1 MLITRIELENIKSYR
16 RIVVNLRRGTT
27 AISGENGS
35 GKTTLVEAIGFALF
49 GYLPYNHDQFVREGE
64 KNGRVVVHLVGN
76 DGRPYIVERRCGSV
90 SRWSFY
96 DEEADARLEQR
107 TDVLDKLHALFGIDN
122 ERPLDSLFKDA
133 LGVPQGTFTA
143 IFLEAASKRKQTF
156 DALLQI
162 EDYKTAA
169 DYLLEAQREYKDQ
182 MQGQQSKIDL
192 LTFETRD
199 LAAWQAELQEARLL
213 DTQQKEQNIRWT
225 QQLARDSERHSI
237 LVGQREQLNALRQ
250 RYEYSQKILA
260 DRQQRLSEQEQ
271 QVQAAQAAQRIV
283 EESRA
288 DFERYQEAEEVLK
301 RLRRDEQQRNS
312 LRQQQAELENRLTA
326 QQTKIAG
333 WQERLEEVAAARQ
346 QVVELAPLVEQQ
358 IELERQRDEA
368 MRQVERYKA
377 LLVEGKRLSQ
387 QRAAYLCDKEEVG
400 RRIGEI
406 EPLVPIAEQLH
417 ERNEILTQ
425 LRIRGSERSSK
436 QKQLQEKQA
445 LLSERQLEREQ
456 LTEKLRKAE
465 RNVAAIDEHRREA
478 EEMPG
483 LQERYQQLDNQ
494 KSRLQGNIEAYM
506 DSRAQSAGGQC
517 PLLHE
522 SCLNIKQRGIAS
534 LESYFDNLLAE
545 EQAQMAEVCK
555 QQNAITE
562 RMGQIKKY
570 AEALSKRDQYVERRD
585 TLAEQAR
592 RNADEIAHLEND
604 IAALAQDL
612 AALTLVEQQI
622 AAAERSYNESRQ
634 ADARVRELA
643 GLYKQAQQLEEQV
656 QQCER
661 DLNERR
667 QEAASLQDSQAWL
680 AGIEAALRELN
691 DPRASSKTQQAIIA
705 QESHFAQQLQAE
717 QQRLRETEQRLQALQ
732 EQLRAYATLD
742 DEIVQHE
749 ALRQQSRQGHQN
761 YLQHE
766 QVARLLPERER
777 AYQAQL
783 ESVAEAGRSLREVE
797 QAYHEAQAA
806 FNAEE
811 LEALSAEIERLRG
824 SLAALARDM
833 KYQQEKIN
841 SLEQKIREAEK
852 LLEELEAAQREYQEL
867 ADLQT
872 MMEQF
877 RKLIKEAGPYVL
889 KAMLSD
895 ISAEANRIFGEIM
908 GDHSAQLSWQNDY
921 EIILRRQGVNRTFAQ
936 LSGGEQMSA
945 ALAVRLALLKKLSAL
960 NIAFFDEPTQNMDE
974 LRRTNLA
981 EQIRRVRGFDQL
993 IVISHDDT
1001 FEQGLDSLV
1010 RLQKIDGETLLQSED
1025 SAACEHELAPQAAVL
1040 W

>member
-333 WQERLEEVAAARQ
+333 WQERLEEDAAARQ

-358 IELERQRDEA
+358 IELERQR
-368 MRQVERYKA
+368 
-377 LLVEGKRLSQ
+377 
-387 QRAAYLCDKEEVG
+387 AAYLRDKEEVG

-570 AEALSKRDQYVERRD
+570 AEALSKRDQY
-585 TLAEQAR
+585 
-592 RNADEIAHLEND
+592 
-604 IAALAQDL
+604 
-612 AALTLVEQQI
+612 
-622 AAAERSYNESRQ
+622 
-634 ADARVRELA
+634 
-643 GLYKQAQQLEEQV
+643 
-656 QQCER
+656 
-661 DLNERR
+661 
-667 QEAASLQDSQAWL
+667 
-680 AGIEAALRELN
+680 
-691 DPRASSKTQQAIIA
+691 
-705 QESHFAQQLQAE
+705 
-717 QQRLRETEQRLQALQ
+717 
-732 EQLRAYATLD
+732 
-742 DEIVQHE
+742 
-749 ALRQQSRQGHQN
+749 
-761 YLQHE
+761 
-766 QVARLLPERER
+766 
-777 AYQAQL
+777 
-783 ESVAEAGRSLREVE
+783 
-797 QAYHEAQAA
+797 
-806 FNAEE
+806 
-811 LEALSAEIERLRG
+811 
-824 SLAALARDM
+824 
-833 KYQQEKIN
+833 
-841 SLEQKIREAEK
+841 
-852 LLEELEAAQREYQEL
+852 
-867 ADLQT
+867 
-872 MMEQF
+872 
-877 RKLIKEAGPYVL
+877 
-889 KAMLSD
+889 
-895 ISAEANRIFGEIM
+895 
-908 GDHSAQLSWQNDY
+908 
-921 EIILRRQGVNRTFAQ
+921 
-936 LSGGEQMSA
+936 
-945 ALAVRLALLKKLSAL
+945 
-960 NIAFFDEPTQNMDE
+960 
-974 LRRTNLA
+974 
-981 EQIRRVRGFDQL
+981 
-993 IVISHDDT
+993 
-1001 FEQGLDSLV
+1001 
-1010 RLQKIDGETLLQSED
+1010 
-1025 SAACEHELAPQAAVL
+1025 
-1040 W
+1040 